1 MANCKP
7 GKEKNS
13 KGRCVTV
20 TNACKSGKEKNANG
34 RCVNKCTTT
43 QRRNRAGKCVSL
55 KKPVSYSIKSPS
67 HKKSSS
73 HYYTPKQGVYGV
85 PVARFRGQI
94 LTKKRHLKH
103 HPTSTDSAYGHF
115 NF

>member
-13 KGRCVTV
+13 K
-20 TNACKSGKEKNANG
+20 G

-55 KKPVSYSIKSPS
+55 KRPMSVSIKSA
-67 HKKSSS
+67 SSS
-73 HYYTPKQGVYGV
+73 HYVTPKSIKSSSSPKRTVYKK
-85 PVARFRGQI
+85 PLPINAAHFRGQL

-103 HPTSTDSAYGHF
+103 HSPHASSSSSGYGRF
-115 NF
+115 KW